1 MKYLKFL
8 KRVFFPTSLANFF
21 SEEGKEAS
29 GLATAVSVS
38 YGRYAGRVTTQADF
52 QREMEAMEARVNKR
66 KGFLSRLMT
75 KLS

>member
-29 GLATAVSVS
+29 GLATAASVS
-38 YGRYAGRVTTQADF
+38 YGGYAGHVTTQADF
-52 QREMEAMEARVNKR
+52 QREMEVMEARVNKR
-66 KGFLSRLMT
+66 KGFLSNLKT
-75 KLS
+75 WLT